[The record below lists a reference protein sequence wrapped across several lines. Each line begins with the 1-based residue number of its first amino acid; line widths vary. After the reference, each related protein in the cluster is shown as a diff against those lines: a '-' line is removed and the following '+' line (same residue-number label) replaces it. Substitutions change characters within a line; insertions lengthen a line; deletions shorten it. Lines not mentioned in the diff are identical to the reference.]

1 MITFP
6 LKLIRDRGNWFM
18 QVSYVTLN
26 LFFKTKMQNHA
37 AAVAYYSLLSIA
49 PLMLLIVY
57 LLNTY
62 LSGYP
67 EIREAFNKLID
78 NSHLNFLNSN
88 SVQTIDSVSGIVTF
102 SRGLSFLILLW
113 SSKGLMKS
121 IQSAFAVIF
130 ADSRRRN
137 FIVSNLISFLAIP
150 FIFLLLA
157 LSIFGDYLVDHFDYA
172 SISLPVL
179 GGLLKLF
186 FTAVGLM
193 TPFLGIWAIVFLLY
207 YQIPLKKPTLTSTLT
222 YSFFCTSSVYGLEVM
237 FAHVVSIE
245 QYVNLYGS
253 LGDIIF
259 VLIWIYFGCILFFMW
274 AEFLYVAGKI
284 DVIALEK
291 IFLDSEDRS
300 KLEYR
305 IEHFLFNRSSRIF
318 KKYGQNCQKGET
330 IIRQNDDTASIY
342 FLYSGQVGLYREN
355 HGKEIR
361 MGGLRPGEIFG
372 EMAYLLGE
380 RRTATVVAEADCFL
394 FILAPDTLEAL
405 MSYST
410 KLSRQI
416 IESLCQRIAKMNK
429 GVLTS
434 GFASSTYKHPVF
446 NPDAGTV

>member
-1 MITFP
+1 MTL
-6 LKLIRDRGNWFM
+6 LKLVRDRGNWFL

-49 PLMLLIVY
+49 PMMLLIVY

-67 EIREAFNKLID
+67 EIREAFNKIL
-78 NSHLNFLNSN
+78 SAAHLNFLNASSARN
-88 SVQTIDSVSGIVTF
+88 IDSAMISFSGGVSI
-102 SRGLSFLILLW
+102 LILLW

-121 IQSAFAVIF
+121 VQSAFAVIF
-130 ADSRRRN
+130 ADSRKRS
-137 FIVSNLISFLAIP
+137 FIVSSLISFLSIP
-150 FIFLLLA
+150 FILILLA
-157 LSIFGDYLVDHFDYA
+157 LSIFGDYLVDHFNYA
-172 SISLPVL
+172 ALGVPLLGSMLKFCFISI
-179 GGLLKLF
+179 GLL
-186 FTAVGLM
+186 
-193 TPFLGIWAIVFLLY
+193 TPFLGVWAVVFLLY
-207 YQIPLKKPTLTSTLT
+207 DQMPQKRPRLSSTLI
-222 YSFFCTSSVYGLEVM
+222 YSFFCTSSVYVLEVV
-237 FAHVVSIE
+237 FANVVGIE
-245 QYVNLYGS
+245 QYIRLYGS

-259 VLIWIYFGCILFFMW
+259 VLIWVYFGCILFFMW

-291 IFLDSEDRS
+291 IFLVSEDRS
-300 KLEYR
+300 KFEYR

-318 KKYGQNCQKGET
+318 KKYGQNCLKGDT

-342 FLYSGQVGLYREN
+342 YLYSGQVGLYREN
-355 HGKEIR
+355 HGKEVR

-394 FILAPDTLEAL
+394 FILSPETLEAL
-405 MSYST
+405 MNYST

-429 GVLTS
+429 GVLVS